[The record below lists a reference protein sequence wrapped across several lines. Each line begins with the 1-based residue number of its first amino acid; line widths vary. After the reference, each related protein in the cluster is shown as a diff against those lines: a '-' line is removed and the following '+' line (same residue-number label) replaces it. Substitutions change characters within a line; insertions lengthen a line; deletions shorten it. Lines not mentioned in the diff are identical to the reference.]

1 MKSSRMRWVG
11 GIIWHERGRIEMYA
25 EFWKET
31 PKEKDNLD
39 DNLG

>member
-25 EFWKET
+25 EKKKKNQKERDHM
-31 PKEKDNLD
+31 DND
-39 DNLG
+39 LG